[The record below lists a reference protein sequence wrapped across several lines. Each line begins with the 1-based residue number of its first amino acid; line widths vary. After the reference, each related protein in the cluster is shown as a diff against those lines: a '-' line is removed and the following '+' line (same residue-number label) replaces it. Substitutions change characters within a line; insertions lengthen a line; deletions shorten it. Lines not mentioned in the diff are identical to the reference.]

1 MNPLHL
7 KIGLLLLAALLLGVL
22 ELVRRRL
29 LSEKYSLLWLAS
41 AVVMI
46 LLLVFYGVFMK
57 LVGLLKIHN
66 PPTLLFVISFFF
78 LMAIVLQ
85 YSLAISKLS
94 DRTRLLAQKV
104 AILEERLADLKGT
117 AEGGSKA

>member
-41 AVVMI
+41 AAVMI
-46 LLLVFYGVFMK
+46 LLLLFYGVFMK
-57 LVGLLKIHN
+57 LVGLLKIQN

-117 AEGGSKA
+117 AQGGSKA

>member
-41 AVVMI
+41 AAVMI
-46 LLLVFYGVFMK
+46 LLLLFYGVFMK
-57 LVGLLKIHN
+57 LVGLLKIQN